1 MRISDWS
8 SDVCS
13 SDLENVL
20 FFPDGAA
27 ARAAGYRACLRYKP
41 DEVARDR
48 VAVDRA
54 LALME
59 GAEHMPKL
67 EDLAAHVGYAPHHFH
82 RLFKR
87 TTGVTPAAYA
97 RKLRSDRLEAAL
109 TDGARVTDAI
119 YNAGYNAPSRAY
131 ADAAHRM
138 GMTPSAWKNGGDGVA
153 IHWTVVQSSLGPM
166 LIAAT
171 EKGLCRISF
180 DEDESDLRRRFPK
193 ADIRAG
199 DASLATLAAR
209 VVTLAHQPGRTE
221 DLPIDVQGKIGSASC
236 RERVCQN
243 VKISAVA

>member
-13 SDLENVL
+13 SDL
-20 FFPDGAA
+20 
-27 ARAAGYRACLRYKP
+27 
-41 DEVARDR
+41 
-48 VAVDRA
+48 
-54 LALME
+54 
-59 GAEHMPKL
+59 
-67 EDLAAHVGYAPHHFH
+67 
-82 RLFKR
+82 KR

-166 LIAAT
+166 LIDAT
-171 EKGLCRISF
+171 EKGLCPI
-180 DEDESDLRRRFPK
+180 
-193 ADIRAG
+193 
-199 DASLATLAAR
+199 SLAW
-209 VVTLAHQPGRTE
+209 E
-221 DLPIDVQGKIGSASC
+221 
-236 RERVCQN
+236 ERDRQRDG
-243 VKISAVA
+243 